1 MGVRAAPLIETEP
14 AEAIL
19 ERVPK
24 AASPRSVHDLSALSS
39 HIRSEVSV

>member
-1 MGVRAAPLIETEP
+1 MGFRAAPLIETEP

-24 AASPRSVHDLSALSS
+24 AAGVRAVRDLHDLSS